1 MNKEEAISE
10 LEAYV
15 MNNSN
20 YDEEVAEAIRVVL
33 AELEKQQADIEDC
46 KKCVIRDDLHN
57 YIEEF
62 EKKDKIIDAMADALK
77 FSFNSGINF
86 FPSSICKCEG
96 DIRKCEGKICT
107 ECIKEYFEKKVGE

>member
-10 LEAYV
+10 LESYV

-20 YDEEVAEAIRVVL
+20 YDEEVAEAIETVL
-33 AELEKQQADIEDC
+33 AEL
-46 KKCVIRDDLHN
+46 
-57 YIEEF
+57 

-77 FSFNSGINF
+77 FSFNSGISF

-107 ECIKEYFEKKVGE
+107 ECIKEFFEKKVGE